1 MKEALYMEEKPVPK
15 DIAEVVE
22 RIAKSF
28 SPQKIYL
35 FSHKRGQLG
44 RSAGFKLCVV
54 IECDNLEHVE
64 RQIYLKIDSEVP
76 YDLVLYTPE
85 MFGEL
90 LARKGS
96 FAGRVA
102 EKGRL
107 VYG

>member
-1 MKEALYMEEKPVPK
+1 MNEKPVPQ
-15 DIAEVVE
+15 DIAEVVA
-22 RIAKSF
+22 RIAESF
-28 SPQKIYL
+28 APEKIYL

-54 IECDNLEHVE
+54 IECENLEHVE
-64 RQIYLKIDSEVP
+64 RQIYLKIESEVP

-102 EKGRL
+102 EHGRL

>member
-1 MKEALYMEEKPVPK
+1 MNEKPLPQ
-15 DIAEVVE
+15 DIAEVVG
-22 RIAKSF
+22 RIAKGF
-28 SPQKIYL
+28 APEKIYL
-35 FSHKRGQLG
+35 FSFKRGHLG

-54 IECDNLEHVE
+54 VESDDIEQTE

-85 MFGEL
+85 MFAEL

-96 FAGRVA
+96 FAGRVV
-102 EKGRL
+102 ESGRL